1 LKMDRDPAK
10 LRADVLEMRATM
22 AQHKPAKGPLDVK
35 LARGGLVDAEFIVHY
50 LQLRD
55 HVALEPSIPVALAG
69 LIAAGKLDPAIRT
82 AHRTLARFLIASRLL
97 APDGTE
103 PDPGARAVLASA
115 CECDDWRCLIE
126 KLTESRRTVADA
138 WAATFGETLEIA

>member
-1 LKMDRDPAK
+1 MALARARVLYGSDSAQAELNGIIRGVLEMERDPAK

-22 AQHKPAKGPLDVK
+22 AQHKPAKGSLDVK
-35 LARGGLVDAEFIVHY
+35 LARGGLVDAEFIAHY

-55 HVALEPSIPVALAG
+55 HVALDPSIQAALAG
-69 LIAAGKLDPAIRT
+69 LVSAGKLDPAIRS

-103 PDPGARAVLASA
+103 PDPAQGPYLPAPANATIGAV
-115 CECDDWRCLIE
+115 
-126 KLTESRRTVADA
+126 
-138 WAATFGETLEIA
+138 